1 MKKREL
7 IKGILELGQKLE
19 KAEGLNAILIIE
31 DMESLIDE
39 YTFGEDIST
48 PRCECKRED
57 KGHTVIIRCE
67 GKQECEGDI
76 LPNGWK
82 RLYIPKSL
90 LNQD

>member
-31 DMESLIDE
+31 EMESLIDE

-48 PRCECKRED
+48 PK
-57 KGHTVIIRCE
+57 
-67 GKQECEGDI
+67 
-76 LPNGWK
+76 
-82 RLYIPKSL
+82 
-90 LNQD
+90 